1 MKVMKNSIM
10 QCAIAAM
17 ACLVC
22 ASCTNESESLISQP
36 STATPAVGKARVKL
50 VCDMDVSVTSAPLRH
65 VMGGSR
71 AALTANGKALTHLYI
86 MDYDK
91 QSGKLLQVLHQTSTA
106 ADLCI
111 CVIVQT
117 CKRIKTRKYICAN
130 TQMHAQTHKRINK
143 HIHI

>member
-1 MKVMKNSIM
+1 MKNNLM

-22 ASCTNESESLISQP
+22 ASCANENESLISQTP
-36 STATPAVGKARVKL
+36 TATPAVGKARVKL
-50 VCDMDVSVTSAPLRH
+50 VCGMDVSVTSAPLRH

-91 QSGKLLQVLHQTSTA
+91 QSGTPLHITVDDRWQ
-106 ADLCI
+106 
-111 CVIVQT
+111 
-117 CKRIKTRKYICAN
+117 
-130 TQMHAQTHKRINK
+130 
-143 HIHI
+143 